1 MKYVKINALTAVQIQ
16 LTAINVGE
24 LVIFRKMQGLYYKTF
39 YERNLRIFANKL
51 VFVPGKP
58 FQPTQ
63 VKHISGALL

>member
-1 MKYVKINALTAVQIQ
+1 MKSVKINALTAVQIQ

-24 LVIFRKMQGLYYKTF
+24 FVIFRKPQGLYYKTF
-39 YERNLRIFANKL
+39 YGRNLRIFANKL
-51 VFVPGKP
+51 VFVPGEP